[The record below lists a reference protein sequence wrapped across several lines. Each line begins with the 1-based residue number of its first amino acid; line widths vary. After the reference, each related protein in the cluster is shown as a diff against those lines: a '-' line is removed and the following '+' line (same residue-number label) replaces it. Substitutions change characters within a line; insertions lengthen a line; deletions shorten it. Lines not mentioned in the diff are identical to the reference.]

1 MIITLFLVS
10 CCLIC
15 VINSSSVL
23 DHTTFSTEGSSTSI
37 HTDINN
43 LINTN
48 NINHQQLK
56 KPTTTSASTTTMSN
70 SNNGKHILVTGGAG
84 YIGTHTILCL
94 LDAGYSIIVIDN
106 LINSSSEGLD
116 RIKLL
121 TTIPSDMI
129 SSRLAFHHV
138 DLCNLNELEESFQNY
153 HDKNIHFDCCIHFA
167 GLKAVG
173 ESVQKPLLYYENN
186 IGGTI
191 NLLNMMDKYKCYS
204 IVFSSSAT
212 VYGSAVVPITEE
224 TPTGHGITNAYG
236 RTKFMI
242 EEILI
247 DFKRSKDLL
256 MNTDGYIP
264 WSVVILRYFNPVGAH
279 QSGRI
284 GEDPNGIPNNL
295 MPFVNQV
302 YCYVAMI

>member
-1 MIITLFLVS
+1 MIITILISKILFLVY

-23 DHTTFSTEGSSTSI
+23 DHTTISIEGSSTSI

-48 NINHQQLK
+48 NINNQQSLNK
-56 KPTTTSASTTTMSN
+56 KTIITKTTSTMSN
-70 SNNGKHILVTGGAG
+70 SNGKHILVTGGAG

-94 LDAGYSIIVIDN
+94 LDAGYSIIVLDN

-121 TTIPSDMI
+121 TTISSDII
-129 SSRLAFHHV
+129 SSRLIFHHV
-138 DLCNLNELEESFQNY
+138 DLCNLIELEEIFNNY
-153 HDKNIHFDCCIHFA
+153 HTNHNIHFDCCIHFA

-242 EEILI
+242 EEILT

-256 MNTDGYIP
+256 VNTNDYIP

-279 QSGRI
+279 PSGRI
-284 GEDPNGIPNNL
+284 K
-295 MPFVNQV
+295 
-302 YCYVAMI
+302 YHHH